1 MGSKVLFSWDEEG
14 RSKGVD
20 GDEGRETDELEDGNL
35 HHGLVEVGR
44 FVLDNLDGDDFMCSD
59 VLAFDDLTK
68 GALAENVED
77 EIPRGKSEGFQA
89 KEGEREDLWAS
100 SEPRQSL
107 T

>member
-1 MGSKVLFSWDEEG
+1 
-14 RSKGVD
+14 
-20 GDEGRETDELEDGNL
+20 
-35 HHGLVEVGR
+35 
-44 FVLDNLDGDDFMCSD
+44 MCSD

-77 EIPRGKSEGFQA
+77 EIPRGKSEGFKA